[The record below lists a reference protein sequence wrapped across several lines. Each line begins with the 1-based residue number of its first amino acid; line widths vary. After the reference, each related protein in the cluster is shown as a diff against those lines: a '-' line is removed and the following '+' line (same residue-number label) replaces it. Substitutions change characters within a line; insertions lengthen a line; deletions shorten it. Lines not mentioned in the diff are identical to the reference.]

1 MELLGQKRTD
11 ILKARSENHTAQL
24 SICLKLVPLVKKLNL
39 WTKLAS
45 KHSAQLSFLLKLA
58 TFFRKVKIIQN
69 TAHNCKLN

>member
-39 WTKLAS
+39 VDEIGFKTL
-45 KHSAQLSFLLKLA
+45 SAAVVSLEIGN
-58 TFFRKVKIIQN
+58 FF
-69 TAHNCKLN
+69 

>member
-39 WTKLAS
+39 VDEIGFKTL
-45 KHSAQLSFLLKLA
+45 SAAVVSLEIGNF
-58 TFFRKVKIIQN
+58 
-69 TAHNCKLN
+69 C